1 MNSFMDWFWLLVWW
15 FCFFAYLMILFQ
27 ILRDIFRDRTLNG
40 WLKALWIVGLIVFP
54 VLVALIY
61 VIARGNGMAE
71 REMKQ
76 MVDAKNATDEYI
88 RQTAG
93 TSTNTNGHSAASQI
107 GDAKAL
113 LDAGAITPE
122 EFQTLKQ
129 RALAGV

>member
-27 ILRDIFRDRTLNG
+27 ILRDLFRDHTLNG

-54 VLVALIY
+54 FLVALVY
-61 VIARGNGMAE
+61 VIARGKGMAE
-71 REMKQ
+71 RETREMIE
-76 MVDAKNATDEYI
+76 AKNATDAYI

-93 TSTNTNGHSAASQI
+93 STNGHSAASQI
-107 GDAKAL
+107 NDAKAL

-122 EFQTLKQ
+122 EFQTLKA
-129 RALAGV
+129 RALAV

>member
-27 ILRDIFRDRTLNG
+27 ILRDLFRDHALNG
-40 WLKALWIVGLIVFP
+40 WVKALWIVGLIVFP
-54 VLVALIY
+54 FLVALIY
-61 VIARGNGMAE
+61 VIARGKGMAE
-71 REMKQ
+71 REMRS
-76 MVDAKNATDEYI
+76 VVEAKNATDAYI

-93 TSTNTNGHSAASQI
+93 TNGHSPASQI

-122 EFQTLKQ
+122 EFQALKA
-129 RALAGV
+129 RALAV